1 VDFRCS
7 AFGGI
12 LAAGG
17 TRAMRTKT
25 GTSYRLSESTLRL
38 IDLLA
43 ENTGLSK
50 TGVIEQAVRLMAKRE
65 GISIKKEE
73 ATS

>member
-1 VDFRCS
+1 
-7 AFGGI
+7 
-12 LAAGG
+12 
-17 TRAMRTKT
+17 MRTKT